1 MLVTIC
7 TATYN
12 RGYILQNL
20 YKSLKKQSIKN
31 FEWILIDDGSTDST
45 KELAASWE
53 TDSERDFRFIY
64 IHQNNQ
70 GKMNSVNRGLD
81 LAHGDLFFVIDS
93 DDYMPDNTVER
104 IIYWAKTIDKN
115 KYAGICGL
123 RCHINGNLIGTTFS
137 GKYIDISTKDRS
149 LYKIT
154 GDKAEVWYTELFRK
168 YKYPVVSGEKF
179 ITEAVSY
186 LAMCEEEQKVVRFV
200 NEPFCYCEY
209 RADGYTASS
218 WKPFAEN
225 PQSTL
230 LSMHIYLKYYR
241 NSSYTN
247 KLRLKNIYVSP
258 MLKSGKSLTWIHR
271 TSDISYTDLLA
282 IIIGTHLKKIV
293 KMIIDYL

>member
-12 RGYILQNL
+12 RGYILHNL
-20 YKSLKKQSIKN
+20 YNSLKKQSMKN
-31 FEWILIDDGSTDST
+31 FEWILIDDGSTDNT
-45 KELAASWE
+45 KKLAADWE
-53 TDSERDFRFIY
+53 NDPEREFKFIY
-64 IHQNNQ
+64 IHQDNQ

-81 LAHGDLFFVIDS
+81 FAHGDLFYVIDS

-168 YKYPVVSGEKF
+168 YKFPVVSGEKF

-186 LAMCEEEQKVVRFV
+186 LAMCEEEHKVIRFI

-218 WKPFAEN
+218 WKPFADN

-230 LSMHIYLKYYR
+230 LSMKIYLKYYR
-241 NSSYTN
+241 NSSYIN

-258 MLKSGKSLTWIHR
+258 MLKSGKSLTWIRR
-271 TSDISYTDLLA
+271 TSNISYIDLLA
-282 IIIGTHLKKIV
+282 IIIGARFKRILK
-293 KMIIDYL
+293 IIMHN